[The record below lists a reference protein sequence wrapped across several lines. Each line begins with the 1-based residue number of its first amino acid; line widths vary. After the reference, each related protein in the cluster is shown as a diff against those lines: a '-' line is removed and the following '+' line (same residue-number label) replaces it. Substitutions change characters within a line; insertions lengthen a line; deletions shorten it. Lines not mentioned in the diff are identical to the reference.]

1 MPNTPAGAERT
12 TLQKILGAFADV
24 QPGETR
30 AVLTA
35 FFLLFCVLGG
45 YFAVRPVRETV
56 GTILGESI
64 TSDTW
69 IWTAVF
75 AIIIVPVYGWLVAR
89 VSRAVLMPAIY
100 AFVAAA
106 LAATGI
112 VMRADPQNVLVG
124 RVFYVGISVIN
135 LLLVSVFWSFL
146 LELFRSEQTKR
157 LFGFIAAGGTAG
169 ALVGPFITDRIV
181 ERIGISGILFF
192 GAALFIIAIFCQRA
206 LLAELR
212 QEAPSADAAQAA
224 PRGSRGL
231 GGNPFAGVALV
242 FKSPY
247 LLGIAT
253 FVILISSCNTIL
265 YFEQLR
271 LVKEMF
277 SNPEERTQM
286 FARIDFIVQTL
297 TIVTQLLITGR
308 IAKKLGVTALLTIVP
323 VMVMIGFL
331 TLAGSGVFLVLATV
345 MVLRRWGEYAFIR
358 PGREML
364 WSRLDTETKYKAK
377 NFIDVP
383 VYRFADA
390 VVAQLQD
397 GLKAGGMG
405 PAQVALIGAGA
416 AGVWA
421 VNGWW
426 LGRRHDKEKDKVA

>member
-1 MPNTPAGAERT
+1 M
-12 TLQKILGAFADV
+12 LGAVADV
-24 QPGETR
+24 KPEETR
-30 AVLTA
+30 AVVTA
-35 FFLLFCVLGG
+35 FLLLFCVLGG

-75 AIIIVPVYGWLVAR
+75 AILVVPVYGWLVAR
-89 VSRAVLMPAIY
+89 VARSVLMPAIY
-100 AFVAAA
+100 ATVAVA
-106 LAATGI
+106 LAVTGI
-112 VMRADPQNVLVG
+112 FMRADPDNILVG
-124 RVFYVGISVIN
+124 RIFYVGISVIN

-146 LELFRSEQTKR
+146 LELFHSEQTKR

-192 GAALFIIAIFCQRA
+192 GASLFVLAIFFQRA
-206 LLAELR
+206 LLRELR
-212 QEAPSADAAQAA
+212 HTAPVAGATDPAATA
-224 PRGSRGL
+224 PGARGSRGL
-231 GGNPFAGVALV
+231 GGNPFAGVILV
-242 FKSPY
+242 FRSPY
-247 LLGIAT
+247 LLGIAA
-253 FVILISSCNTIL
+253 FVILLSSANTIL

-277 SNPEERTQM
+277 ENPEERTQM

-297 TIVTQLLITGR
+297 TIVSQLLITGR
-308 IAKKLGVTALLTIVP
+308 LAKKLGVTALLTIVP

-331 TLAGSGVFLVLATV
+331 SLALSGVFIVLATV

-397 GLKAGGMG
+397 ALKAGGIG
-405 PAQVALIGAGA
+405 PAAVALLGAGA
-416 AGVWA
+416 AGLWA
-421 VNGWW
+421 FNGWW
-426 LGRRHDKEKDKVA
+426 LGRRHDKENA